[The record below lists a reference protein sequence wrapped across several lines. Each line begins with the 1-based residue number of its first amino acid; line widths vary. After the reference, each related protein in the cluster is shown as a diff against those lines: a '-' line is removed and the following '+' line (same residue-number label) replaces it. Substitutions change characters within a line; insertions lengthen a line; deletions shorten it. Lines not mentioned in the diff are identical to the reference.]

1 MKEIEKISISGIAFT
16 LELDAIESLNNYLES
31 LRNYYK
37 NVVGNEEIVADV
49 EERIAELLIERGG
62 KERVVESADIQYIIT
77 TLGTPEELEDA
88 GAGES
93 AREAGNAGKTGD
105 AGAEQAQGKQGA
117 DGSVNKRLYRD
128 VRSRVLGGVCA
139 GLANYCGI
147 SPAWMRIMWILAVMF
162 GSGVFFGHPLS
173 AILIVGYII
182 LWIAVPPAK
191 TVAQRCSMGGIN
203 PGLDGIQD
211 YKNKTVDMMKHSGD
225 RFFHQFGR
233 TIGFVV
239 GILMIVMGI
248 CGLVAGLVMLFGI
261 DIFTGLSAY
270 SLVDYL
276 LQGTG
281 LAFFKMAMLGVWFIP
296 CIAFLYAGSMLCF
309 HFKSPRWRPG
319 LILFILWIASVVAA
333 FSIGFS
339 KVVPSMNHSE
349 QKIYTDLSKQ
359 YDTLYVNFERPQLSG
374 SEKMYMNYG
383 FDEDI
388 TLLYVDKKYGDGA
401 IAYYPCLEIDR
412 EDYRSDDGNYAR
424 AGRMPRIVT
433 KRIFFSRA
441 SLLDMTADDGPGFV
455 IKDSLITIS
464 PKILSKGK
472 PFDGKL
478 AKLKLE
484 VPQNTVVIMQEPKR
498 VNFVP

>member
-16 LELDAIESLNNYLES
+16 LELDAVESLNNYLES
-31 LRNYYK
+31 LRRYYK
-37 NVVGNEEIVADV
+37 NVDGNEEIVADV
-49 EERIAELLIERGG
+49 EERIAELLVERGG
-62 KERVVESADIQYIIT
+62 KERVVDSADIQYIIT
-77 TLGTPEELEDA
+77 TLGTPEELEDEDT
-88 GAGES
+88 GKS
-93 AREAGNAGKTGD
+93 AREAGNAGKAGD
-105 AGAEQAQGKQGA
+105 AGAEQAQSKQGA

-128 VRSRVLGGVCA
+128 VRNKVLGGVCA

-147 SPAWMRIMWILAVMF
+147 SLTWMRIMWILAVMF
-162 GSGVFFGHPLS
+162 GSGVFFGYPIS
-173 AILIVGYII
+173 AILVVGYII

-203 PGLDGIQD
+203 PGLEGIQD
-211 YKNKTVDMMKHSGD
+211 YKNKAVDKMGHSVS
-225 RFFHQFGR
+225 RITRLFGR
-233 TIGFVV
+233 TIGFAF

-248 CGLVAGLVMLFGI
+248 CGLVTGLVMLFGL

-270 SLVDYL
+270 SLIDYV
-276 LQGTG
+276 LQGHG
-281 LAFFKMAMLGVWFIP
+281 LFFLKVAMLGVWFIP
-296 CIAFLYAGSMLCF
+296 CVAFLYAGSMLCF

-319 LILFILWIASVVAA
+319 LILFILWIVSVVAS

-339 KVVPSMNHSE
+339 KVVPFMGYSE

-388 TLLYVDKKYGDGA
+388 TLLYVDKKYGDGT

-412 EDYRSDDGNYAR
+412 EDYRSDDGSYAR
-424 AGRMPRIVT
+424 ADRMPRIVA
-433 KRIFFSRA
+433 KRILFSRM
-441 SLLDMTADDGPGFV
+441 SLLDMTADDGQGFV
-455 IKDSLITIS
+455 VKDSLITIY
-464 PKILSKGK
+464 PKMLSKEK

-478 AKLKLE
+478 TKLKLE
-484 VPQNTVVIMQEPKR
+484 VPHNTVVIMQEPKR
-498 VNFVP
+498 VDFVP